1 MSSAPDRGLLAAHD
15 PASDLDH
22 ERPVGEAMAA
32 GGIQTSGRG
41 PALGADPALGEQP
54 TTVRGPTGG
63 RHRDRPEDPRLD
75 TPAPGGAQ
83 HVDRDDDWDRDG
95 DRERDSDWAWVE
107 EWRLSGEPVP
117 WGPGLA
123 VAAFCALVVGIAVWV
138 LTAGLADMP
147 LLSLGANVLVAL
159 GLAPALWLSRSL
171 PVLRWIAG
179 GGAAG
184 VVIAWLAALVVLT

>member
-1 MSSAPDRGLLAAHD
+1 MSSAPDRDPLAAHD
-15 PASDLDH
+15 PASALDV
-22 ERPVGEAMAA
+22 ERPVGEVMASSEGQA
-32 GGIQTSGRG
+32 VDGNLVLADGAGRG
-41 PALGADPALGEQP
+41 DRPNED
-54 TTVRGPTGG
+54 
-63 RHRDRPEDPRLD
+63 RDR
-75 TPAPGGAQ
+75 
-83 HVDRDDDWDRDG
+83 
-95 DRERDSDWAWVE
+95 DWAWVE
-107 EWRLSGEPVP
+107 EWRLSEEPVP

-138 LTAGLADMP
+138 LTAGLADIP